1 MKVKERDAV
10 RAGLLALITESL
22 IGMGKEEVGPVAGN
36 AVMTPIVSETGE
48 EGYAVITVTIPTGS
62 KDGTP
67 YDGHEAVAEY
77 QRKQAEKA
85 EKAAERER
93 VKAEKAAK
101 REAAK
106 AEKEAGV

>member
-10 RAGLLALITESL
+10 RAGVMALIAEAL
-22 IGMGKEEVGPVAGN
+22 VGADKEVGSVAGN
-36 AVMTPIVSETGE
+36 AVMTPVVSETGE
-48 EGYAVITVTIPTGS
+48 EGYAVITVTIPTGA

-106 AEKEAGV
+106 REAAKA

>member
-10 RAGLLALITESL
+10 RAGVMALIMETL
-22 IGMGKEEVGPVAGN
+22 AGAGKEVGSVAGN
-36 AVMTPIVSETGE
+36 AVMTPVVSETGE
-48 EGYAVITVTIPTGS
+48 EGYAVITVTIPTGV
-62 KDGTP
+62 KDGTH
-67 YDGHEAVAEY
+67 YDGYEAVAEY

-101 REAAK
+101 REAEK
-106 AEKEAGV
+106 A

>member
-10 RAGLLALITESL
+10 RAGLMGLIAETL
-22 IGMGKEEVGPVAGN
+22 VGADKEVGAVAGN
-36 AVMTPIVSETGE
+36 AIMTPVVSETGE
-48 EGYAVITVTIPTGS
+48 EGYAVITVTIPTGA

-67 YDGHEAVAEY
+67 YDGHAEVAAY
-77 QRKQAEKA
+77 QQKLAEKA

-101 REAAK
+101 READK
-106 AEKEAGV
+106 AAKEALEA

>member
-1 MKVKERDAV
+1 
-10 RAGLLALITESL
+10 
-22 IGMGKEEVGPVAGN
+22 
-36 AVMTPIVSETGE
+36 
-48 EGYAVITVTIPTGS
+48 VITVTIPTGA

-106 AEKEAGV
+106 A

>member
-10 RAGLLALITESL
+10 RASVMDLIAEALV
-22 IGMGKEEVGPVAGN
+22 GADREVGPVAGN
-36 AVMTPIVSETGE
+36 AIMTPVVSETGE
-48 EGYAVITVTIPTGS
+48 EGYAVITVTIPTGM

-77 QRKQAEKA
+77 QRRQA

-106 AEKEAGV
+106 A